1 MRDAVAGWRFAPVVV
16 ALQALRGIDV
26 VNAIGLV
33 AEIGDFDRF
42 EYPPASSWPISA
54 RCHRSTQRQQDRARQ
69 HRQDG
74 QLPRTTASDA
84 SGVELAR
91 TLATD
96 LAGERALVQVSCLYS
111 GRCVAM

>member
-42 EYPPASSWPISA
+42 EYPRKLMAHLGQVPSEHSSGNKTVRGSIAKTGNSHA
-54 RCHRSTQRQQDRARQ
+54 RRLLTQA
-69 HRQDG
+69 
-74 QLPRTTASDA
+74 AWN
-84 SGVELAR
+84 
-91 TLATD
+91 
-96 LAGERALVQVSCLYS
+96 
-111 GRCVAM
+111 